1 MRPIASILS
10 ATLASLLLLGS
21 VCAQSAVEA
30 KSPQNDEQSKALK
43 AGEQVYQQVCMACH
57 DSGVAH
63 SPKLGD
69 KEAWAP
75 LIKGGQGVWTAHAW
89 VGVRAMPAKGGEP
102 DLALEEFARA
112 VAWMA
117 RGAGADWQDPDVRM
131 MRTVRKEAEKRLDA
145 DIRERQKMR
154 AELHRLNERAR

>member
-10 ATLASLLLLGS
+10 TTLAGFLLFGS
-21 VCAQSAVEA
+21 VCAQSPVDTKNANNSTV
-30 KSPQNDEQSKALK
+30 LR
-43 AGEQVYQQVCMACH
+43 AGEQVYQQVCIACH

-75 LIKGGQGVWTAHAW
+75 LIEEGQGILTAHAW
-89 VGVRAMPAKGGEP
+89 VGVRAMPAKGGDP
-102 DLALEEFARA
+102 DLMLEEFARA

-117 RGAGADWQDPDVRM
+117 RGVGADWQDPDVRM
-131 MRTVRKEAEKRLDA
+131 MRTIRKEAEKRLDV